1 VDAANKPGDSF
12 VRLCIQ
18 AKKKTKAKSTS
29 SGAWY
34 DMNLLAAVGHHAYA
48 ATAGVLFL
56 GACGLPMPISVVL
69 LVAGASAHGAGL
81 NLGWV
86 VLCAA
91 SAAVLGDILLYVG
104 GRWTGW
110 WLLAGL
116 CRMSINPE
124 TCIFGSANSFYRR
137 GPRTLLFAKF
147 IPGLSTV
154 SAPLSGSLNMPV
166 LQFLGLD
173 VLGALLYTLCW
184 SLTGFVFA
192 PFLRQI
198 IALVQRLGHITAAMV
213 TAVVVLYVLWLVM
226 SYVRDTRF
234 TDVERIAA
242 AELHATLQE
251 GHRDRIVVIADVR
264 SHGYYDPGTQ
274 RIKNSIRV
282 EPNRL
287 REEVAALR
295 AFMAPE
301 CDIYLYCSCARD
313 ATSVRVAKALEKEDC
328 KTKVIAG
335 GLKAWIKAGG
345 PLEPVPDEDMEHL
358 PQFQ

>member
-1 VDAANKPGDSF
+1 M
-12 VRLCIQ
+12 
-18 AKKKTKAKSTS
+18 T
-29 SGAWY
+29 
-34 DMNLLAAVGHHAYA
+34 NLLAVVGHHAYA
-48 ATAGVLFL
+48 ATALVLFV
-56 GACGLPMPISVVL
+56 GACGLPLPASVVL

-81 NLGWV
+81 NLGLV
-86 VLCAA
+86 VLCAMC
-91 SAAVLGDILLYVG
+91 AALAGDTLMYLG
-104 GRWTGW
+104 GRYTGW

-116 CRMSINPE
+116 CRISINPE
-124 TCIFGSANSFYRR
+124 TCIFGSANRFYRR

-154 SAPLSGSLNMPV
+154 AAPLSGSLNMPA
-166 LQFLGLD
+166 LKFLGLD
-173 VLGALLYTLCW
+173 MTGALLYTSAW
-184 SLTGFVFA
+184 SVTGYVFA
-192 PFLRQI
+192 RFLRQI
-198 IALVQRLGHITAAMV
+198 IVLVQQLGHITAAMV
-213 TAVVVLYVLWLVM
+213 SAVVVLYVLWVVM

-242 AELHATLQE
+242 AELHARLQE
-251 GHRDRIVVIADVR
+251 GPRDRIVVIADVR

-295 AFMAPE
+295 DFMAPE

-345 PLEPVPDEDMEHL
+345 PLEPVPETDLEHL
-358 PQFQ
+358 PQFD